1 MWFTKS
7 RKSFEKIEILRTWQL
22 VFFFDVKTYFSTLP
36 LKWRIFRREKIY
48 FHKYFPV
55 IQGLSTGIDIFW
67 RPRRPTINNFLVK
80 MNVSAYFWG
89 LGIWVSPTKFWKNNI
104 GWPQQPPSER
114 VPYISEKLDF
124 WWSIP
129 KKMTIIGHF
138 GALDDQTIRIKIIFE
153 GIEL

>member
-1 MWFTKS
+1 MFLQPLVHRKS
-7 RKSFEKIEILRTWQL
+7 RFVEGWTVLIETIVLLAETRIYLRIIHTSPI
-22 VFFFDVKTYFSTLP
+22 FFL
-36 LKWRIFRREKIY
+36 
-48 FHKYFPV
+48 
-55 IQGLSTGIDIFW
+55 QGLSTGIDIFW
-67 RPRRPTINNFLVK
+67 RPWRPTINNFLVK
-80 MNVSAYFWG
+80 MNVSVYFWG
-89 LGIWVSPTKFWKNNI
+89 FGIWVSATKFWKNYI

-138 GALDDQTIRIKIIFE
+138 GAIDDQTIRIKIIFE